1 MRVLIITFLFFINSN
16 LFCQVKVE
24 FSTLSFHDLFRNI
37 FYSETLALEEYYEK
51 TGVLKE
57 EFFYGES
64 YKLDSLKRFYENG
77 NIAYSGI
84 ILDKIN
90 VFSEFT
96 FSNIAYALK
105 TYEITFY
112 ENGCKRS
119 ISFEDNT
126 NEKLSHFFCLF
137 DEKSNEIVYRKEIYQ
152 GQTISGVVW
161 RNIKEN
167 QYHFEI
173 YKNGRIDE
181 KWYVS
186 DFNFSDSTNTFMLDR
201 IELND
206 STVISKSRK
215 LKRHI
220 RKKNILYWKP
230 GFLIW

>member
-1 MRVLIITFLFFINSN
+1 MRVAIIVLILFINTG
-16 LFCQVKVE
+16 LICQIKVD
-24 FSTLSFHDLFRNI
+24 FSTFEDPSLFGRI
-37 FYSETLALEEYYEK
+37 YDVGFLALEEYYEK

-57 EFFYGES
+57 EYFYGES
-64 YKLDSLKRFYENG
+64 FKVDSLKRYYENG
-77 NIAYSGI
+77 SLAYSGI
-84 ILDKIN
+84 VLDKWTGN
-90 VFSEFT
+90 SEFGT
-96 FSNIAYALK
+96 VYGLK
-105 TYEITFY
+105 SYEVTYF

-119 ISFEDNT
+119 ISFEDET

-137 DEKSNEIVYRKEIYQ
+137 DEKTNEIVYRKEIYH